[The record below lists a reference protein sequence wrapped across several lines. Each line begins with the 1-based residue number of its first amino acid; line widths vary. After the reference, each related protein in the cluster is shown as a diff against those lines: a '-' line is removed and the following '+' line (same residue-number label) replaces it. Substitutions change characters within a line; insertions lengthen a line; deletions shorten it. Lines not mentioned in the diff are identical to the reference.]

1 MAKILELNSLIH
13 GQFPN
18 QAKFAESIGWR
29 RQRLNKIVNGDKQP
43 NIEEV
48 RQIADGLGVPFM
60 MVCNFFLNKK
70 SPND

>member
-1 MAKILELNSLIH
+1 MAKVMELNSLIH

-29 RQRLNKIVNGDKQP
+29 RQRLNKIVNGEKHP
-43 NIEEV
+43 SIEDVQE
-48 RQIADGLGVPFM
+48 IAEGLGVDFM
-60 MVCNFFLNKK
+60 TICKIFLPKK